1 MALTTFTKT
10 RANIVVSWMEVYFSS
25 GTVALGYQGSHELV
39 FTPALKTDPYGR
51 LTCIGYMA
59 RLKFQMMQNTATELG
74 KLSGYIKDD
83 AASQMNIYGYT
94 IGASSGLVAI
104 SDMKA
109 VFSFAFEDMEFSP
122 IQVEAS
128 KALSLTDFNNIFKTS

>member
-1 MALTTFTKT
+1 
-10 RANIVVSWMEVYFSS
+10 MEVYFSS

-39 FTPALKTDPYGR
+39 FIPVLKTDPYGR

-109 VFSFAFEDMEFSP
+109 VFSFAFKDMEFSP